1 MEVMKIDNTDIIFKD
16 IKPGQGKL
24 IISDDSLGYNFS
36 YTWGAM
42 ESRTV
47 KDFVI
52 SMNSGYFV
60 GKLGVYGNGDLDVR
74 KTFTAL
80 RKILKEQLEDNGY
93 PWYVETVFQKN
104 IRKEFNDLR
113 KRTYDANRLIDEL
126 GIFPSNLDFS
136 LIQDRNVER
145 DLRDFFE
152 NIFCEPW
159 HSFIYKERE
168 ENIFLSKLHKK
179 IKKQIRNER
188 KIR

>member
-1 MEVMKIDNTDIIFKD
+1 MKIDNTDVIFKD

-24 IISDDSLGYNFS
+24 IISDDSWGYNFS

-47 KDFVI
+47 KDFVL

-60 GKLGVYGNGDLDVR
+60 GKLGVYGDGDLDVR

-104 IRKEFNDLR
+104 VRKEFNDLR
-113 KRTYDANRLIDEL
+113 KRTREANFLVDEL
-126 GIFPSNLDFS
+126 SNFPSNLDFT
-136 LIQDRNVER
+136 LIEDKYNQQE
-145 DLRDFFE
+145 LEKIFE

-159 HSFIYKERE
+159 HLFIYKERE